1 MSMELIKPGINVDF
15 VGKTKYAMALSAILI
30 IIGIG
35 AIIFHGGLN
44 LGIDFAGGSII
55 QVKFS
60 KNVTA
65 DQIRTALQSTE
76 LENSTIQQ
84 FGSPNEFL
92 IRTHESFSDQKIL
105 STNVEQPLTTAFNKD
120 YEIRRVEVVG
130 AKVGADFT
138 RKAIIAVVLSWLAIL
153 IYVTWRFE
161 FRYAAGGILALV
173 HDTLI
178 VIGAV
183 AFMNMEF
190 TISIVAALV
199 FVIGFSIN
207 DTIVTLDRIREIVKR
222 DPKQDLS
229 NIINLAINETLS
241 RTILTSLTVFLTLLA
256 LYILGGAVIRD
267 FAFALLVGTVAGT
280 YSTIYIAC
288 TSVLFFEKLSPAK
301 LKRKK

>member
-1 MSMELIKPGINVDF
+1 MSMELIKPGINIDF
-15 VGKTKYAMALSAILI
+15 VGKMKYAIAFSAILI
-30 IIGIG
+30 LIGIG
-35 AIIFHGGLN
+35 SVIFHGGLN

-60 KNVTA
+60 KNVSA
-65 DQIRTALQSTE
+65 DQIRASLKSTK

-84 FGSPNEFL
+84 FGTNEFL
-92 IRTHESFSDQKIL
+92 IRTSESFSDQKML
-105 STNVEQPLTTAFNKD
+105 ATNVEQPLSATFNKD

-130 AKVGADFT
+130 SKVSADFT
-138 RKAIIAVVLSWLAIL
+138 RKAIIAVIFSWLAIL

-161 FRYAAGGILALV
+161 FRYAMGGILALV

-183 AFMNMEF
+183 SVMNMEF
-190 TISIVAALV
+190 TINILAVLI

-222 DPKQDLS
+222 NTKQKLG

-241 RTILTSLTVFLTLLA
+241 RTILTSLTVFFTVLA
-256 LYILGGAVIRD
+256 LYIFGGAVIRD
-267 FAFALLVGTVAGT
+267 FAFAMLVGTVIGT

-288 TSVLFFEKLSPAK
+288 TSVLLFENLKLSK
-301 LKRKK
+301 MKRKK

>member
-1 MSMELIKPGINVDF
+1 MELIKPGININF
-15 VGKTKYAMALSAILI
+15 VGKMKIAMAISVILI
-30 IIGIG
+30 LIGIG
-35 AIIFHGGLN
+35 SVIYHGGFN

-60 KNVTA
+60 KNVSA
-65 DQIRTALQSTE
+65 DEIRKSLQSTK
-76 LENSTIQQ
+76 LGNSTIQQ
-84 FGSPNEFL
+84 FGVNEFL
-92 IRTHESFSDQKIL
+92 IRTAESFSDQKML
-105 STNVEQPLTTAFNKD
+105 VANVEQPLTAAFNKD

-130 AKVGADFT
+130 AKVSSDF
-138 RKAIIAVVLSWLAIL
+138 RSKAIIAVIISWLAIM

-161 FRYAAGGILALV
+161 FRYAMGGIIALV

-183 AFMNMEF
+183 SILNMEF
-190 TISIVAALV
+190 TINILAALI

-222 DPKQDLS
+222 NPKQKLGD
-229 NIINLAINETLS
+229 IINLAINETLS

-256 LYILGGAVIRD
+256 LYIFGGAVISD
-267 FAFALLVGTVAGT
+267 FAFAMLVGTVVGT

-288 TSVLFFEKLSPAK
+288 TSVLLFENLQLSK
-301 LKRKK
+301 MTRKK

>member
-1 MSMELIKPGINVDF
+1 M
-15 VGKTKYAMALSAILI
+15 KYAIAFSAILI
-30 IIGIG
+30 LIGIG
-35 AIIFHGGLN
+35 SVIFHGGLN

-60 KNVTA
+60 KNVSA
-65 DQIRTALQSTE
+65 DQIRASLKSTK

-84 FGSPNEFL
+84 FGTNEFL
-92 IRTHESFSDQKIL
+92 IRTSESFSDQKML
-105 STNVEQPLTTAFNKD
+105 ATNVEQPLSATFNKD

-130 AKVGADFT
+130 SKVSADFT
-138 RKAIIAVVLSWLAIL
+138 RKAIIAVIFSWLAIL

-161 FRYAAGGILALV
+161 FRYAMGGILALV

-183 AFMNMEF
+183 SVMNMEF
-190 TISIVAALV
+190 TINILAVLI

-222 DPKQDLS
+222 NTKQKLG

-241 RTILTSLTVFLTLLA
+241 RTILTSLTVFFTVLA
-256 LYILGGAVIRD
+256 LYIFGGAVIRD
-267 FAFALLVGTVAGT
+267 FAFAMLVGTIIGT

-288 TSVLFFEKLSPAK
+288 TSVLLFENLKLSK
-301 LKRKK
+301 MKRKK